1 MSFIIRVQLKNY
13 LNLIINMENEEQ
25 KEILE
30 ETVVEVT
37 VEQKLQESEEKYLRL
52 YADFENYKRRVQ
64 KDKEELVLNTKTK
77 MLSSILDMDNDIS
90 IALKSMDKVDEGVLL
105 IAHKLDT
112 FLKSQGIETIQ
123 TEVYDEDLHEV
134 ISVIPSDVQKVV
146 DVVSKGYS
154 LNGKPFRYP
163 KIVLGR

>member
-1 MSFIIRVQLKNY
+1 
-13 LNLIINMENEEQ
+13 MENSN
-25 KEILE
+25 
-30 ETVVEVT
+30 ETTENVDVNE
-37 VEQKLQESEEKYLRL
+37 LDLLNDKYLRL
-52 YADFENYKRRVQ
+52 GADFENYKRRVQ

-112 FLKSQGIETIQ
+112 FLKSQGIEPIQ
-123 TEVYDEDLHEV
+123 TENYDEDLHEV
-134 ISVIPSDVQKVV
+134 ISVISTGEQKVV

-163 KIVLGR
+163 KIVLSK

>member
-1 MSFIIRVQLKNY
+1 
-13 LNLIINMENEEQ
+13 MENEQ
-25 KEILE
+25 KIEEI
-30 ETVVEVT
+30 VEVT
-37 VEQKLQESEEKYLRL
+37 VEQKLQESQDKYLLL

-134 ISVIPSDVQKVV
+134 ISVIPSDEQKVV

>member
-1 MSFIIRVQLKNY
+1 
-13 LNLIINMENEEQ
+13 MENEQ
-25 KEILE
+25 KIEEI
-30 ETVVEVT
+30 VEVT

-112 FLKSQGIETIQ
+112 FLKSQGIETIK
-123 TEVYDEDLHEV
+123 TETYDEDLHEV
-134 ISVIPSDVQKVV
+134 ISVISTGEQKVV

-163 KIVLGR
+163 KIVLGK

>member
-1 MSFIIRVQLKNY
+1 MSSIIQVQLKNY
-13 LNLIINMENEEQ
+13 LNLIINMENEQ
-25 KEILE
+25 KIE
-30 ETVVEVT
+30 EVVEVT

-77 MLSSILDMDNDIS
+77 MLSAVLDMDNDITL
-90 IALKSMDKVDEGVLL
+90 ALKSMDNVDKGVLL

-134 ISVIPSDVQKVV
+134 ISVIPADEEKVV

-154 LNGKPFRYP
+154 LNGKTIRFP
-163 KIVLGR
+163 KIILGK

>member
-1 MSFIIRVQLKNY
+1 
-13 LNLIINMENEEQ
+13 MENEEQ

>member
-1 MSFIIRVQLKNY
+1 
-13 LNLIINMENEEQ
+13 MENEE
-25 KEILE
+25 KIEEI
-30 ETVVEVT
+30 VEVT

-90 IALKSMDKVDEGVLL
+90 IALKSMDNVDKGVLL

-123 TEVYDEDLHEV
+123 TETYDEDLHEV
-134 ISVIPSDVQKVV
+134 ISVIPSDEQKVV

-163 KIVLGR
+163 KIVLGK

>member
-1 MSFIIRVQLKNY
+1 
-13 LNLIINMENEEQ
+13 MENEE
-25 KEILE
+25 KIE
-30 ETVVEVT
+30 EVVEVT
-37 VEQKLQESEEKYLRL
+37 VEQKLQESEEKFLRL

-77 MLSSILDMDNDIS
+77 MLSAVLDMDNDITL
-90 IALKSMDKVDEGVLL
+90 ALKSMENVDKGVLL

-134 ISVIPSDVQKVV
+134 ISVIPTDEQKVV

-163 KIVLGR
+163 KIVLGK

>member
-1 MSFIIRVQLKNY
+1 
-13 LNLIINMENEEQ
+13 MENEE
-25 KEILE
+25 KIE
-30 ETVVEVT
+30 EVVEVT

-77 MLSSILDMDNDIS
+77 MLSAVLDMDNDITL
-90 IALKSMDKVDEGVLL
+90 ALKSMENVDKGVLL

-134 ISVIPSDVQKVV
+134 ISVIPADEQKVV

-163 KIVLGR
+163 KIVLGK

>member
-13 LNLIINMENEEQ
+13 LNLIINMENEE
-25 KEILE
+25 KIEEI
-30 ETVVEVT
+30 VEVT

-134 ISVIPSDVQKVV
+134 ISVIPSDEQKVV

>member
-1 MSFIIRVQLKNY
+1 
-13 LNLIINMENEEQ
+13 MENEE
-25 KEILE
+25 KIEEI
-30 ETVVEVT
+30 VEVT
-37 VEQKLQESEEKYLRL
+37 VEQKLQESQDKYLLL

-123 TEVYDEDLHEV
+123 TETYDEDLHEV
-134 ISVIPSDVQKVV
+134 ISVIPSDEQKVV

-163 KIVLGR
+163 KIVLGK

>member
-1 MSFIIRVQLKNY
+1 
-13 LNLIINMENEEQ
+13 MENEQ
-25 KEILE
+25 KIE
-30 ETVVEVT
+30 EVVEVT

-64 KDKEELVLNTKTK
+64 KEKEELVLNTKTK
-77 MLSSILDMDNDIS
+77 MLSAVLDMDNDLAL
-90 IALKSMDKVDEGVLL
+90 ALKSMDEVGSGILL
-105 IAHKLDT
+105 IAQKLET
-112 FLKSQGIETIQ
+112 FLKSQGIEPIQ

-134 ISVIPSDVQKVV
+134 ISVISTGEQKVV

-163 KIVLGR
+163 KIVLGK

>member
-1 MSFIIRVQLKNY
+1 MK
-13 LNLIINMENEEQ
+13 NEEQ

-37 VEQKLQESEEKYLRL
+37 VEQKLQESEDKYLRL

-77 MLSSILDMDNDIS
+77 MLSAVLDMDNDLAL
-90 IALKSMDKVDEGVLL
+90 ALKSMDEVGSGILL
-105 IAHKLDT
+105 IAQKLEN
-112 FLKSQGIETIQ
+112 FLKSQGIEPIQ
-123 TEVYDEDLHEV
+123 TETYDDELHEV
-134 ISVIPSDVQKVV
+134 ISVTEVGAKKVI
-146 DVVSKGYS
+146 DVVSKGYT

-163 KIVLGR
+163 KVVLGK

>member
-1 MSFIIRVQLKNY
+1 
-13 LNLIINMENEEQ
+13 MENEQ
-25 KEILE
+25 KIE
-30 ETVVEVT
+30 EVVEVT

-90 IALKSMDKVDEGVLL
+90 IALKSMENVDKGVLL

-134 ISVIPSDVQKVV
+134 ISVIPADEQKVI

-163 KIVLGR
+163 KIVLGK